1 MIVKKLTVLFVLAV
15 VFIGTSAA
23 QAEILTSR
31 ARLVLSGT
39 VPLGDGA
46 RGLSGPQ
53 IAVKLWDI
61 TIAPS
66 LHPRWNDGEFGLDFL
81 LKFGLSFGPHPAEAP
96 PAES

>member
-1 MIVKKLTVLFVLAV
+1 EGWWLVRPEKLESHGV
-15 VFIGTSAA
+15 
-23 QAEILTSR
+23 
-31 ARLVLSGT
+31 
-39 VPLGDGA
+39 
-46 RGLSGPQ
+46 GPQ

-96 PAES
+96 PAESLPVQPQHASPE